1 MIKKSG
7 LILITC
13 LMITATAC
21 SSSSTNSESSATPAA
36 STNSASPSASTP
48 AEGSGKVTNISMQIA
63 WASDSGRGK
72 AIQGMLDQFE
82 IENPTVKV
90 ELLGGVQYGQKLLT
104 QIISGEAPEVLQ
116 VAYGDAKPLAT
127 QGAFID
133 LTKDFGVEKE
143 NYMPQIWDLAVN
155 EGMLSGMPWLGHTI
169 QLIYN
174 KTLFE
179 KAGIKAPPQTWDE
192 LYEVAKKLTIDTN
205 GDGKPDQFGIGLSGK
220 QGPDLAWMYG
230 LTAAQAGAKLVTEK
244 NGQYEVAINSPEGIK
259 ALDFYTKLM
268 KDTSPTDS
276 LNKDG
281 GAIQTDFRNQV
292 VAMELSGPW
301 GVSEAW
307 KTGGKFEAGVAEVP
321 SGPVGKATEVTT
333 YLLSIPT
340 GVEGDKLAASEK
352 LIKYLTSKPAQEMV
366 MKGEVGED
374 GKYYPFR
381 IPIRK
386 DMADTQF
393 FKDHPEFNV
402 FMKGVEYPF
411 ILNPIPQWTK
421 ISDEVYQSALNQ
433 VVSGKISSAEGLKMV
448 QDKGNAIIKNSK

>member
-7 LILITC
+7 LIFITC
-13 LMITATAC
+13 LMVILTAC
-21 SSSSTNSESSATPAA
+21 GSTSTNNGSSASPAA
-36 STNSASPSASTP
+36 STNSASPAQ
-48 AEGSGKVTNISMQIA
+48 GSGKVTNISMQIA

-72 AIQGMLDQFE
+72 AIREILDQFE
-82 IENPTVKV
+82 KENPDVKV
-90 ELLGGVQYGQKLLT
+90 DLLGGIQYGQKLLT
-104 QIISGEAPEVLQ
+104 QILSGKSPEVLQ

-133 LTKDFGVEKE
+133 LTKDFGAEKA

-155 EGMLSGMPWLGHTI
+155 DGKLSGMPWLGHTI

-174 KTLFE
+174 KTLFD
-179 KAGIKAPPQTWDE
+179 KAGIKTPPKTWDE
-192 LYEVAKKLTIDTN
+192 LYQDAKKLTVDTN
-205 GDGKPDQFGIGLSGK
+205 GDGKPDQFGIGLAGK

-230 LTAAQAGAKLVTEK
+230 LTAAQAGAKLVTQK

-259 ALDFYTKLM
+259 ALDFYSKLM
-268 KDTSPTDS
+268 KDTSPPDS

-281 GAIQTDFRNQV
+281 GAIQTDFANQV

-301 GVSEAW
+301 GVDDAW
-307 KTGGKFEAGVAEVP
+307 KSGKYEAGVAEVP
-321 SGPVGKATEVTT
+321 SGPAGKATEVTT
-333 YLLSIPT
+333 YILSVPT
-340 GVEGDKLAASEK
+340 GVEGDKLAASKK
-352 LIKYLTSKPAQEMV
+352 LINYLCSKPAQEMV
-366 MKGEVGED
+366 MKGEKGDD

-381 IPIRK
+381 MPIRK

-402 FMKGVEYPF
+402 FMKGVDYPF
-411 ILNPIPQWTK
+411 TLVPIPQWAK

-433 VVSGKISSAEGLKMV
+433 VVSGKISAAEGLKMV